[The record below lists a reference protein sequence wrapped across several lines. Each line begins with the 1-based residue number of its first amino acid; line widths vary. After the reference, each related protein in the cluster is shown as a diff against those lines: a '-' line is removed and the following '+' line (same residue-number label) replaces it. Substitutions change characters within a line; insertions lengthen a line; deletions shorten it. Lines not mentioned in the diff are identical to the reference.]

1 MTSEQILIMLAT
13 AVLSFFS
20 GRAQSMANKHDEA
33 VAKKEQLFMEMMEN
47 QKNIK

>member
-1 MTSEQILIMLAT
+1 MLAT

-33 VAKKEQLFMEMMEN
+33 VAKKENTEIGFGEKDLGKRQV
-47 QKNIK
+47 I